1 MLAERFLTRRFDQ
14 IATSAAS
21 STVGACADLAA
32 LEAAMSEKDPSVK
45 PLSRR
50 ILDLQSHDGT
60 EGAAALELMPNG
72 GPDRADRP
80 HPYSFHFAGSERTS
94 FLGNKN
100 PFYPEEITKFTGEP
114 CVMEL
119 PLAGSW
125 LITLPVTTVLLLCWV
140 TVPTVSLASVSAA
153 VAAS

>member
-60 EGAAALELMPNG
+60 EGAAALELMPMVAQTV
-72 GPDRADRP
+72 RIVLT
-80 HPYSFHFAGSERTS
+80 HT
-94 FLGNKN
+94 
-100 PFYPEEITKFTGEP
+100 PFISL
-114 CVMEL
+114 VRREL
-119 PLAGSW
+119 PSW
-125 LITLPVTTVLLLCWV
+125 EIKIPFTLKKSPN
-140 TVPTVSLASVSAA
+140 SRASP
-153 VAAS
+153 ASRSFRWLDPG